1 VDLQVRLL
9 ISLQIEPPEGDTAR
23 YRLFEDAGHDLP
35 PLPED
40 FSGQSDVDRFDDWLY
55 D

>member
-1 VDLQVRLL
+1 MDPQVRLL
-9 ISLQIEPPEGDTAR
+9 ISLQVEPPKGDATR
-23 YRLFEDAGHDLP
+23 HWLFEDTCHDVP
-35 PLPED
+35 PFPED